1 MNNLNALSPK
11 IDQPT
16 NIKMPFKEHQ
26 KTAIYHMRKLE
37 DERSITHHYDEEQF
51 YLSNYTL
58 RTLGLEHQDIK
69 SVRINT
75 SYAVLADKV
84 GSGKTLM
91 IVGLL
96 NNKIKLDDCDKIL
109 SSTMYSSVQIKD
121 NKKCLKTNLILVP
134 HSLTTQW
141 NDAFKNSSLKYY
153 VITKRKDIEYLEFD
167 DHIDDILETGLIE
180 EDQCLQYYDVIICS
194 ANMFADYFHKFRT
207 TKYSRIIIDEVLQ
220 IKLPADFNWCC
231 NFAWFVTATP
241 TGLQGIRRHYIK
253 ELIGGIV
260 QYHHLLTIKNND
272 DFVDQSMRLPDIIYK
287 EIRCLTPKELLIVK
301 DLISKDIINMINGN
315 NIQEA
320 LKKLNCNIDTND
332 NIFNILTKRTNIDI
346 KDEEA
351 KLKYV
356 STVHYQDEKLKEEA
370 IKKSEEKI
378 KNLRDRLKTI
388 KERIDNFSN
397 DNCPICYENDNK
409 PVIVS
414 CCNNII
420 CLKCIVNVKNMCP
433 FCRTQITTDKM
444 NILDN
449 DFKSKSMKEEKKSIL
464 KDKIVNLIELIK
476 GNKKGKFLVFSAY
489 DETFNDIIK
498 EFIKHDITYSTILG
512 AVSHI
517 NNVINDFTNGKINV
531 VMMNAKHYGSGLNL
545 QMATDIV
552 LYHEMPKE
560 LETQV
565 IGRAQ
570 RLGRKESLNVHYL
583 LHENEKCNSSKN
595 LSYTNADYETPFEE
609 PIANGEGYIV

>member
-69 SVRINT
+69 SVKINT

-315 NIQEA
+315 NHDSGPKQIIYKTGTENMD
-320 LKKLNCNIDTND
+320 KITYN
-332 NIFNILTKRTNIDI
+332 
-346 KDEEA
+346 E
-351 KLKYV
+351 V
-356 STVHYQDEKLKEEA
+356 STIFDNEISSV
-370 IKKSEEKI
+370 IK
-378 KNLRDRLKTI
+378 
-388 KERIDNFSN
+388 
-397 DNCPICYENDNK
+397 
-409 PVIVS
+409 
-414 CCNNII
+414 
-420 CLKCIVNVKNMCP
+420 
-433 FCRTQITTDKM
+433 
-444 NILDN
+444 
-449 DFKSKSMKEEKKSIL
+449 
-464 KDKIVNLIELIK
+464 LIELVNFSE
-476 GNKKGKFLVFSAY
+476 NKPENHQTSYKKVLTFL
-489 DETFNDIIK
+489 
-498 EFIKHDITYSTILG
+498 
-512 AVSHI
+512 
-517 NNVINDFTNGKINV
+517 
-531 VMMNAKHYGSGLNL
+531 
-545 QMATDIV
+545 
-552 LYHEMPKE
+552 
-560 LETQV
+560 
-565 IGRAQ
+565 
-570 RLGRKESLNVHYL
+570 
-583 LHENEKCNSSKN
+583 
-595 LSYTNADYETPFEE
+595 
-609 PIANGEGYIV
+609 